1 VCLTCDLPDYRQA
14 FEFSAK
20 KTAEMIDHLNEHIA
34 AGHAVPADAFADLL
48 RDQTENDAEFA
59 EHRRNST

>member
-1 VCLTCDLPDYRQA
+1 
-14 FEFSAK
+14 
-20 KTAEMIDHLNEHIA
+20 MIDHLNEHIA